1 MKKTEV
7 HVKDQVQSST
17 KKNPFNH
24 HLILSKDGTNRNA
37 LGFISVAI
45 SSNGLNIMKKR
56 AKNGHFFSKKTGKKR
71 AKLKNVMEKNGRFRV
86 FLYPL
91 S

>member
-1 MKKTEV
+1 MRRG
-7 HVKDQVQSST
+7 VKQCSHFFERA
-17 KKNPFNH
+17 KFYK
-24 HLILSKDGTNRNA
+24 
-37 LGFISVAI
+37 
-45 SSNGLNIMKKR
+45 KKR

-71 AKLKNVMEKNGRFRV
+71 AKLKNVMKKNGRFRV